1 MKKLVCIA
9 VTIALVVL
17 LAAGVLLWKSLQP
30 KEPAKERNPLAS
42 AAFLN
47 DGDEDVSAWFPCKE
61 NGCPDTGFL
70 AVNGAVLSF
79 GLESRD
85 VTAVETLHV
94 NLDWQTERITVL
106 LPLPAQ
112 ITRWEAGETP
122 GAVLL
127 GEQRRKTTPAVLGE
141 GGCPYLQEFVFSVEG
156 TPLPEALR
164 FCLKNTDDTLQEPV
178 YYELTIALDWAAELI
193 YD

>member
-30 KEPAKERNPLAS
+30 KEPAKERNPLAPT
-42 AAFLN
+42 AFLN
-47 DGDEDVSAWFPCKE
+47 DGEEDISAWFPCKE
-61 NGCPDTGFL
+61 NGCPDTDFL

-79 GLESRD
+79 GLENRA
-85 VTAVETLHV
+85 VTATETLHV

-112 ITRWEAGETP
+112 ITRWQAEETP

-127 GEQRRKTTPAVLGE
+127 GEQWRKTSPSVLGE
-141 GGCPYLQEFVFSVEG
+141 GDCPYLQEFVFSVDDAS
-156 TPLPEALR
+156 LPDSLH
-164 FCLKNTDDTLQEPV
+164 FCLKNTEDVLQAPV
-178 YYELTIALDWAAELI
+178 YYELTLALDWTAELI

>member
-1 MKKLVCIA
+1 MKKLVRVAIA
-9 VTIALVVL
+9 AVL
-17 LAAGVLLWKSLQP
+17 AAVLAAGTLLWVNLPVEEFGSSISGKG
-30 KEPAKERNPLAS
+30 
-42 AAFLN
+42 LN
-47 DGDEDVSAWFPCKE
+47 DGEENISAWFPCKE

-85 VTAVETLHV
+85 VTAAETLHV

-106 LPLPAQ
+106 LPQPAQ
-112 ITRWEAGETP
+112 TTRWHAEETP

-127 GEQRRKTTPAVLGE
+127 GEQRRKTSPSVLGE
-141 GGCPYLQEFVFSVEG
+141 GDCPYLQEFVFSMEG
-156 TPLPEALR
+156 TPLPETLR
-164 FCLKNTDDTLQEPV
+164 FCLKNAEDALQEPV
-178 YYELTIALDWAAELI
+178 YYELTIALDWTAELI